1 MLRRRLTVEKLEDRT
16 LLAVAALHLEPVI
29 SGLNSPTVATHADDG
44 SSRLFVAERNGVVRI
59 VRDGMLDPTPFLNIA
74 SSVLTGGERGLLGLA
89 FHPNYAVAGAV
100 GNGIFFVHYSEPP
113 TLGGDH
119 DSVIAEFRVSTT
131 DPDVADASSK
141 RVILRFNQPFSNH
154 NGGDLAF
161 GPDDGLLYISSGD
174 GGSGGDP
181 QGNAQNLGNLLG
193 AVLRIDVNDG
203 DQFPDDADRNY
214 AIPASNPFV
223 NDSNARPEIFAFGL
237 RNPYRM
243 SFDDGPLGASSPDRL
258 FLGDVG
264 QGMFE
269 EVDVITAG
277 GNYGWNVC
285 EGNHLFSDL
294 SQPCPTGFVPPIDE
308 YGRDV
313 GVAVIGGF
321 VYRGDQFPSLTGKYI
336 FGDLNGAVM
345 VLEEQTGGFVRSR
358 PPITGVAPSGII
370 GFGEDENGTLYVL
383 TFSELL
389 QIRAHELDYGDA
401 PDSYSTTNNFNGARH
416 ITAGPKLG
424 ALRDVESDAQ
434 APLDGSG
441 DGEDED
447 GVTMTA
453 SILATPASNSLS
465 SFVVTASEPALLDA
479 WVDFNRNGRF
489 DHPSEHLRGGAS
501 ASIAAGPNLFPF
513 AVPAGTTSGQTMARF
528 RLSSVG
534 SLFPVGLAPDGE
546 VEDYVLL
553 IQDGETAGG
562 VPVDIRASVTGQY
575 TFLTSGADFVLRL
588 GATDAFRAPRQ
599 SIATV
604 SFAGTS
610 GDDTIDLGN
619 SLLPSAPPLR
629 IDAGAGSD
637 MLRLTGAG
645 QTLDLVSMVDTDLQG
660 IEAID
665 LVGSGDNF
673 LTLDAQEALNISP
686 TTNTLFVRS
695 NPGDTVT
702 LGSGWT
708 LAGTAVENAEF
719 VRTLTQQD
727 ATLKLVGPFDW
738 SNPILPL
745 DVDANGAIEPV
756 DVLNVINELNSHVVS
771 SSGGLLPHPSTLPA
785 FPGLFYDTSPDG
797 SVFPVDAL
805 VIINFLNEA
814 TGLGEEGADL
824 TTASQAMILAPPLAD
839 SAGTLR
845 VPSTARVE
853 AVNSPHAADPK
864 WLHDLIPALSEDVI
878 SQVRRDGDARAENE
892 HGLEAL
898 DEALEKTHDWASD
911 L

>member
-1 MLRRRLTVEKLEDRT
+1 MQRRRLIVEKLEDRT
-16 LLAVAALHLEPVI
+16 LLAVAALHLEPII

-44 SSRLFVAERNGVVRI
+44 SGRLFVAERNGVVRI

-89 FHPNYAVAGAV
+89 FHPNYDVAGAT
-100 GNGIFFVHYSEPP
+100 GSGTFFVHYSEPA
-113 TLGGDH
+113 TFGGDH
-119 DSVIAEFRVSTT
+119 DSVIAEFRVSTS
-131 DPDVADASSK
+131 DPDIADTSSK

-193 AVLRIDVNDG
+193 AILRIDVDHG
-203 DQFPDDADRNY
+203 DQFPDDANRNY

-243 SFDDGPLGASSPDRL
+243 SFDDGQLGSSSPDRL

-269 EVDVITAG
+269 EVDIITAG
-277 GNYGWNVC
+277 GNYGWNIC
-285 EGNHLFSDL
+285 EGSHLFSNL
-294 SQPCPTGFVPPIDE
+294 GQPCPAGFVPPIDE

-321 VYRGDQFPSLTGKYI
+321 VYRGDQFSSLTGKYI

-345 VLEEQTGGFVRSR
+345 VLEEQTGGFVRSQ
-358 PPITGVAPSGII
+358 PAITGVAPSGII
-370 GFGEDENGTLYVL
+370 GFGQDENGTLYVL

-389 QIRAHELDYGDA
+389 QIRGHEFDYGDA
-401 PDSYSTTNNFNGARH
+401 PDSYSATNNFNGARH
-416 ITAGPKLG
+416 ITTGPKLG
-424 ALRDVESDAQ
+424 TLRDVEADAQ

-441 DGEDED
+441 DGDDED
-447 GVTMTA
+447 GVTLSA
-453 SILATPASNSLS
+453 SILASPASNALS
-465 SFVVTASEPALLDA
+465 SFVVTASAPAFLDA
-479 WVDFNRNGRF
+479 WIDFNRNGRF

-501 ASIAAGPNLFPF
+501 APVAAGQNVFPF
-513 AVPAGTTSGQTMARF
+513 AIPAGTTSGPTMARF
-528 RLSSVG
+528 RLSSRG
-534 SLFPVGLAPDGE
+534 SLLPAGAAPDGE
-546 VEDYVLL
+546 VEDYALS

-575 TFLTSGADFVLRL
+575 TFLASGTDLVARL
-588 GATDAFRAPRQ
+588 GATDVFRAPRQ
-599 SIATV
+599 SIASV

-619 SLLPSAPPLR
+619 SLPASGPLLR
-629 IDAGAGSD
+629 LDAGAGID
-637 MLRLTGAG
+637 MLRLTGTG
-645 QTLDLVSMVDTDLQG
+645 QTLDLVDIADADLQG
-660 IEAID
+660 FEAID
-665 LVGSGDNF
+665 LVGSGDNV
-673 LTLDAQEALNISP
+673 LTLSAQEVLNISP
-686 TTNTLFVRS
+686 STNTLFVRS

-708 LAGTAVENAEF
+708 LAGTAVENGEF
-719 VRTLTQQD
+719 VRRLTQQD
-727 ATLKLVGPFDW
+727 ATMELVGPYDW

-756 DVLNVINELNSHVVS
+756 DVLNVINELNSREVS
-771 SSGGLLPHPSTLPA
+771 GSGGLLPHPSALAA
-785 FPGLFYDTSPDG
+785 FPGLFYDTSPNG

-805 VIINFLNEA
+805 LIINFLNEA
-814 TGLGEEGADL
+814 TGLGEDDADV
-824 TTASQAMILAPPLAD
+824 TTASRLSILSPPLTA
-839 SAGTLR
+839 AAEPHR
-845 VPSTARVE
+845 VSSTAPNE
-853 AVNSPHAADPK
+853 AADPRHSGDPQ
-864 WLHDLIPALSEDVI
+864 WLHDLVPTLSEDVASTI
-878 SQVRRDGDARAENE
+878 RREGDARAENE
-892 HGLEAL
+892 HHLEAL
-898 DEALEKTHDWASD
+898 DEALEKTGDWASD